1 MPEALPSAQGV
12 REERGERMSA
22 YKPGRPTKYDPST
35 GTGTKPPARQGE
47 YRIRDASGNILYIG
61 ETNELSRRMGEHI
74 RSGKL
79 ASGYTFEYQVAD
91 GRSTSRTRRE
101 HERAKIKQHQPP
113 LNKSKGG
120 EGRPAGK

>member
-1 MPEALPSAQGV
+1 
-12 REERGERMSA
+12 MSA
-22 YKPGRPTKYDPST
+22 YKPGRPVKYDPFT
-35 GTGTKPPARQGE
+35 GAGRRPPARQGE
-47 YRIRDASGNILYIG
+47 YRIRDTGGTILYIG
-61 ETNELSRRMGEHI
+61 ETNALSRRMGEHI

-79 ASGYTFEYQVAD
+79 SSGCTFEYQVAD

-101 HERAKIKQHQPP
+101 HEREKIRQHQPL

>member
-1 MPEALPSAQGV
+1 
-12 REERGERMSA
+12 MST
-22 YKPGRPTKYDPST
+22 YKPGRPVKYNPST
-35 GTGTKPPARQGE
+35 GAGTKPPACQGE
-47 YRIRDASGNILYIG
+47 YRIRDVNGSILYIG
-61 ETNELSRRMGEHI
+61 ETNVLSRRMGEHI

-101 HERAKIKQHQPP
+101 HERAKIKQHQPS

>member
-1 MPEALPSAQGV
+1 
-12 REERGERMSA
+12 MSV
-22 YKPGRPTKYDPST
+22 YKPGRPVKYTPST
-35 GTGTKPPARQGE
+35 GAGNQPPALPGE
-47 YRIRDASGNILYIG
+47 YRIRGANSGILYIG
-61 ETNELSRRMGEHI
+61 ETDDLLRRMGEHI

-79 ASGYTFEYQVAD
+79 AAGCSFEYQTAD

-113 LNKSKGG
+113 LNKSRGG